1 MVNSKAMRLYQK
13 VLGLL
18 SKSDLNYVLVIEG
31 DNGIVYDGYKIRV
44 DEGNTLNELVDT
56 LKKKDNHDN

>member
-44 DEGNTLNELVDT
+44 EEGNTLNELVDT
-56 LKKKDNHDN
+56 LKRKDNHDN